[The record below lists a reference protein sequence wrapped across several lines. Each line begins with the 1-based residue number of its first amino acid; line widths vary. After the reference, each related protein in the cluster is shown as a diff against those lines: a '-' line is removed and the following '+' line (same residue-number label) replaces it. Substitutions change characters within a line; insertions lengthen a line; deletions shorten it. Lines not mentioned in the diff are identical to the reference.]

1 MQEAD
6 IATVLRECMMVVLKV
21 GGPPMLAAL
30 VIGLV
35 MSLLQ
40 AVTQINEQ
48 TLAFLPKVIGIG
60 VTLAVLGAFMTATL
74 TAYTQSLFDRLVAV
88 GGQ

>member
-1 MQEAD
+1 
-6 IATVLRECMMVVLKV
+6 
-21 GGPPMLAAL
+21 MLAAL

-60 VTLAVLGAFMTATL
+60 VTLAVLGSFMTATL
-74 TAYTQSLFDRLVAV
+74 VAYTQSLFDRLVAV

>member
-1 MQEAD
+1 MQESD
-6 IATVLRECMMVVLKV
+6 IAALLRESMLVLLKV

-30 VIGLV
+30 AIGLV

-48 TLAFLPKVIGIG
+48 TLAFLPKVVGIC
-60 VTLAVLGAFMTATL
+60 VTLTALGAFMTATL
-74 TAYTQSLFDRLVAV
+74 VAYTQMLFDRLVAV
-88 GGQ
+88 GG

>member
-6 IATVLRECMMVVLKV
+6 IATVLRDCMVVVLKV

-40 AVTQINEQ
+40 AITQINEQ

-60 VTLAVLGAFMTATL
+60 VTLTVLGSFMMATL
-74 TAYTQSLFDRLVAV
+74 VAYTQSLFDRLVAV

>member
-6 IATVLRECMMVVLKV
+6 GATVLRECMVVVLKV

-40 AVTQINEQ
+40 AITQINEQ

-60 VTLAVLGAFMTATL
+60 VTLTVLGAFMMATL
-74 TAYTQSLFDRLVAV
+74 VAYTQSLFDRLVAV

>member
-60 VTLAVLGAFMTATL
+60 VTLAVLGSFMTATL
-74 TAYTQSLFDRLVAV
+74 VAYTQSLFDRLVAV

>member
-1 MQEAD
+1 MQESDVA
-6 IATVLRECMMVVLKV
+6 AVLRDAMFVTLKV
-21 GGPPMLAAL
+21 GGAPLLVAL
-30 VIGLV
+30 CVGLL

-48 TLAFLPKVIGIG
+48 TLAFLPKVVGIGITVALLG
-60 VTLAVLGAFMTATL
+60 SFMLASL
-74 TAYTQSLFDRLVAV
+74 TGFTHALFDRMVAV

>member
-1 MQEAD
+1 MQEGDVAML
-6 IATVLRECMMVVLKV
+6 LREGMMVVLKI
-21 GGPPMLAAL
+21 GGPPLMAAL
-30 VIGLV
+30 AIGLV

-40 AVTQINEQ
+40 AITQINEP

-60 VTLAVLGAFMTATL
+60 VTLALFGSFMLATL
-74 TAYTQSLFDRLVAV
+74 VAYTQSIFDRLIAV